1 MGEIKVKPG
10 ICRICTAHC
19 PIVVTTDDGR
29 PIEVK
34 GDPTG
39 TPYEGYIC
47 PKGRA
52 LPEQHNDPRRVLHPQ
67 RRRPDGSFER
77 IPSLQAV
84 DEIADRLQAIIAE
97 HGPESVA
104 LYLGAGSVVQVMGVP
119 MGGAL
124 LHAIRSPMM
133 FSASTID
140 KPAERIALA
149 LHGNW
154 HAGLQSF
161 ATADAWLIVGAN
173 PVIAKSSGAPHNNP
187 GMRLKQAG
195 KRGMQLIVI
204 DPRRT
209 ETTRRAAVHLQARPG
224 EDPTVLA
231 GLIRIIIAEGL
242 YDREFVEANAV
253 GLAELTAAVA
263 PFTPDYVAE
272 RAGVPAEQ
280 LHAAARAFATARR
293 GGAIASTGPSF
304 SLRSN
309 ATFYLVLCL
318 NTLCGFWA
326 REGEPAP
333 QPNVL
338 LPAFTPRAQP
348 QGPVPVFGKREMR
361 VRGLRQTATGL
372 PSAALPDE
380 MLLPGPGQIKAFFCM
395 GGNPVSA
402 WPDQRKAEAALQS
415 LELYVQFD
423 SVMTASAR
431 HAHYVIGSRMALEVP
446 STTFAAEGLKFLNPG
461 RGFDMPWG
469 QYVEP
474 AAEPPPGSDLIDEH
488 ELFFRVAQRLGLQLS
503 WVNVHGS
510 IFEESPKQVFKFD
523 MDRIPTLEDLWEM
536 TLCNSRVPL
545 AELKAN
551 PHGLVVDEPVIVQP
565 REEGCTDMLQL
576 GDPLMMA
583 DLAEIAAEDFRAERT
598 DPEYPFRLVSRR
610 ANSTM
615 NSILVGLPAAAR
627 NKHHNPLFVHPEDL
641 AGLGLRDG
649 DVVRVSSRAG
659 EVGAVVEGDDTLLRG
674 VVAMTQG
681 FGTSEEGAEDG
692 TGRNPYLGANVNVLI
707 PNDRDF
713 DPITGIPRMSNIP
726 VAIAR
731 YKAEAEVPVP
741 A

>member
-19 PIVVTTDDGR
+19 PVVVTTEDGR
-29 PIEVK
+29 PIQVK

-52 LPEQHNDPRRVLHPQ
+52 LPELHNDPQRVLHPQ
-67 RRRPDGSFER
+67 RRRPDGTFET

-84 DEIADRLQAIIAE
+84 DEIADRLKAIIDR

-104 LYLGAGSVVQVMGVP
+104 LYLGTGSLAQVMGVP
-119 MGGAL
+119 MGGAVL
-124 LHAIRSPMM
+124 NAIKSPMM
-133 FSASTID
+133 FSASSID

-161 ATADAWLIVGAN
+161 STADAWLIVGAN

-187 GMRLKQAG
+187 GMRLKQAVR
-195 KRGMQLIVI
+195 RGMQLIVI

-209 ETTRRAAVHLQARPG
+209 ETTRRASIHLQARPG

-231 GLIRIIIAEGL
+231 GMIRIILKEEL
-242 YDREFVEANAV
+242 YDREFVAANAV
-253 GLAELTAAVA
+253 GLAELREAVA
-263 PFTPDYVAE
+263 PFTASYVAE

-293 GGAIASTGPSF
+293 SGAIASTGPSF
-304 SLRSN
+304 SMRSN
-309 ATFYLVLCL
+309 ATYYLVLCL
-318 NTLCGFWA
+318 NTLCGSWA

-348 QGPVPVFGKREMR
+348 QAPYPVFGPREMR
-361 VRGLRQTATGL
+361 VRGLRQSATGL

-395 GGNPVSA
+395 GGNPVSS
-402 WPDQRKAEAALQS
+402 WPDPRKAEAALES
-415 LELYVQFD
+415 LDLYVQFD

-431 HAHYVIGSRMALEVP
+431 HAHYVIGSRMGLEVP
-446 STTFAAEGLKFLNPG
+446 SSTYSAEGLKYLNVG

-474 AAEPPPGSDLIDEH
+474 AAEPPPGADLIDEH
-488 ELFFRVAQRLGLQLS
+488 EVFFRIAQRLGLQLN
-503 WVNVHGS
+503 WVNVHGAG
-510 IFEESPKQVFKFD
+510 FEESPKQLFSFD
-523 MDRIPTLEDLWEM
+523 MERVPTMDDMWEM
-536 TLCNSRVPL
+536 TLSNSRVPL
-545 AELKAN
+545 AELKQY
-551 PHGLVVDEPVIVQP
+551 PHGLVVAEPVIVQP
-565 REEGCTDMLQL
+565 REEGCTDMLQI

-583 DLAEIAAEDFRAERT
+583 DLAEIAAEDFRTERADRT
-598 DPEYPFRLVSRR
+598 FPLRLVSRR
-610 ANSTM
+610 ANNTM
-615 NSILVGLPAAAR
+615 NSVLVGLPAAAR
-627 NKHHNPLFVHPEDL
+627 NKHHNPLFVHPDDL
-641 AGLGLRDG
+641 AALNLKDG
-649 DVVRVSSRAG
+649 DAVHVSSRAG
-659 EVGAVVEGDDTLLRG
+659 ALLAIVEADDTLLPG
-674 VVAMTQG
+674 VVAMSQG
-681 FGTSEEGAEDG
+681 FGTDEDKS
-692 TGRNPYLGANVNVLI
+692 NPYRGANVNALI
-707 PNDRDF
+707 PNDEDF
-713 DPITGIPRMSNIP
+713 DPISGIPRMSNVP

-731 YKAEAEVPVP
+731 WWGDAAIAEP